1 MGFLC
6 AVEDGGNLLAGPSE
20 SPVRRGT
27 GFKVVISD
35 AAEKIGKRIFMPMI
49 LVPPQISGA

>member
-6 AVEDGGNLLAGPSE
+6 VVEDGGNLLAGPSE
-20 SPVRRGT
+20 SPIGRGT
-27 GFKVVISD
+27 GFKVVISG

-49 LVPPQISGA
+49 LVPLQISAA

>member
-49 LVPPQISGA
+49 LVPPQISAA